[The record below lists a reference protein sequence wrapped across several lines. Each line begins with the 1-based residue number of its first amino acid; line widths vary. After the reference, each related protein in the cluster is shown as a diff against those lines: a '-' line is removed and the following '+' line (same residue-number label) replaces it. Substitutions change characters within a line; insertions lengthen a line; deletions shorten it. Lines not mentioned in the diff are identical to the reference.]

1 MERLHILVTGR
12 VQGVGFR
19 NAAQSQAAALGLAG
33 WVRNAERFDEVELE
47 VEGPPEKL
55 QAFLE
60 WLKVGPPLAK
70 VTDVRAFAVEPVGE
84 QTFRILR

>member
-19 NAAQSQAAALGLAG
+19 NAAQSQAAALGLVG
-33 WVRNAERFDEVELE
+33 WVRNAERFDQVEME

-55 QAFLE
+55 EAFLE
-60 WLKVGPPLAK
+60 WLKVGPALAK
-70 VTDVRAFAVEPVGE
+70 VMDVHAFAIEPIEE